1 MTGTTDQDTLVV
13 MSSDAER
20 AAIDR
25 VTQRLSARFPTL
37 APLVVARVVR
47 DTHRRFAAHP
57 TREFVPI
64 LVEDAAMDALR
75 VMPTTTA
82 ADRFRG

>member
-1 MTGTTDQDTLVV
+1 

-37 APLVVARVVR
+37 APAVVARVVR
-47 DTHRRFAAHP
+47 DKHRRFAAHP

-64 LVEDAAMDALR
+64 LVEDAALDALR
-75 VMPTTTA
+75 VMPTAT
-82 ADRFRG
+82 DRLRR